1 PKPGKLQII
10 DVFTEWKVV
19 QNAETRE
26 AHQQWTT
33 RSLWAIAL
41 VILSLWGGANASALY
56 WLVSTLESASL
67 LNLGLALGVI
77 GVLAL
82 SLLRERL
89 FPEFKRQTGLKQH
102 LVSSQVLCSPQL
114 HWAPLAVM
122 LGALCSTIAVKSW
135 ADIPQLEVVLFV
147 LGTYGLLGL
156 FLTSAAWKQGLVSAV
171 LVAGVLPFSTQ
182 FQTGLGIPARMYTAH
197 LVEQAMHLW
206 QFSAVSAND
215 IIVLENGIAHVD
227 LPCSGLKSLW
237 TGSMFLLLVT
247 GLERRR
253 LGLRWLLA
261 ASGTIAA
268 LFWANAVR
276 VFLLVLVGHGLHA
289 RQYAEMLHVPLG
301 LIGFGLACGLGW
313 LLLQWVPKRE
323 DSLAGKDH
331 DRAPQLP
338 LEFMSS
344 QSAFGQAMSRQAM
357 SRQSISHK
365 WQVGLV
371 AILAVLAVVSN
382 RAAPP
387 PPTTAIG
394 AIQLPQQL
402 QATALPLSPIETQFF
417 QHSTYPIAEKWR
429 FDWQGVSGSMLVVAS
444 HNWQAHHP
452 PELCM
457 AGNGFEV
464 DGMTHRQIMEDLD
477 ARWLSLENGT
487 LSATYWFQSPQGTT
501 DEFMTRF
508 LESITHRHNPWTMVS
523 ILFDRAIA
531 PDDESV
537 QAITAAVQAAVADS
551 FIPNE
556 QASEQVVSSL

>member
-1 PKPGKLQII
+1 MNGA
-10 DVFTEWKVV
+10 V
-19 QNAETRE
+19 QYSEIRE
-26 AHQQWTT
+26 ADRRWVG
-33 RSLWAIAL
+33 SLWSL
-41 VILSLWGGANASALY
+41 VIVLLGLWCGANVSALY
-56 WLVSTLESASL
+56 WLVSTVESASW
-67 LNLGLALGVI
+67 LNLCLALGI
-77 GVLAL
+77 GGVVLL
-82 SLLRERL
+82 FLLRDR
-89 FPEFKRQTGLKQH
+89 PLKQPF
-102 LVSSQVLCSPQL
+102 VGFPQL
-114 HWAPLAVM
+114 RWAPLTVM

-156 FLTSAAWKQGLVSAV
+156 FLKPAAWKQGLVSAI

-182 FQTGLGIPARMYTAH
+182 FQTGLGTPARVFTAH

-237 TGSMFLLLVT
+237 TGSVFLLLVT
-247 GLERRR
+247 WLERRH

-261 ASGTIAA
+261 ASGTIVA

-276 VFLLVLVGHGLHA
+276 VFLLVLVAHGLNA

-301 LIGFGLACGLGW
+301 LIGFCLACALGW
-313 LLLQWVPKRE
+313 LLLQWVPQRE
-323 DSLAGKDH
+323 DG
-331 DRAPQLP
+331 RARTPQLP
-338 LEFMSS
+338 LERTMPHQSS
-344 QSAFGQAMSRQAM
+344 MSRQ
-357 SRQSISHK
+357 

-371 AILAVLAVVSN
+371 AVLAVLAVVSN
-382 RAAPP
+382 RVAPP
-387 PPTTAIG
+387 PPTTAIA

-402 QATALPLSPIETQFF
+402 QATSLPLTPIETQFF
-417 QHSTYPIAEKWR
+417 QHSTFPIAEKWR

-452 PELCM
+452 PELCL

-464 DGMTHRQIMEDLD
+464 DGMTHQQIVENLD
-477 ARWLSLENGT
+477 ARWLSLDNGT

-508 LESITHRHNPWTMVS
+508 LESVTHRYTPWTMVS
-523 ILFDRAIA
+523 ILFDGSIA

-537 QAITAAVQAAVADS
+537 KAMTAAIRAAVADS
-551 FIPNE
+551 FIPSE
-556 QASEQVVSSL
+556 QALDRLSSSA